1 MSEEEIQDLI
11 DRAQRE
17 IRELEGKL
25 SELRILLDRYERQRS
40 GYLIGGMMILIM
52 VYQFNLEI

>member
-1 MSEEEIQDLI
+1 MTEQEIQDLI

-25 SELRILLDRYERQRS
+25 SELRILLDRYEHHRS
-40 GYLIGGMMILIM
+40 RILDRGEEDPYYG
-52 VYQFNLEI
+52 VPV